1 MTRLCLC
8 LLFFLGVT
16 SWIRAAETDKSD
28 HEFVELLDK
37 IKSPFDSGLAK
48 PQVPESPPSPNGD
61 AGPGG
66 GQPGLGTLQQRQMA
80 GMFPGTGPN
89 GGQAQPKPAVDT
101 PPPEPI
107 VLPVGI
113 TLQGVL
119 VGEDMHQAIINDQIV
134 PVNGSVMGARLEEV
148 NKEGVVMEYKGKKF
162 LLKIE

>member
-1 MTRLCLC
+1 M
-8 LLFFLGVT
+8 
-16 SWIRAAETDKSD
+16 IRAAEKSD
-28 HEFVELLDK
+28 HDFMELLDK

-48 PQVPESPPSPNGD
+48 PAAPVEAVP
-61 AGPGG
+61 GPGGPTGPG
-66 GQPGLGTLQQRQMA
+66 GQPGLGELQQRQMR
-80 GMFPGTGPN
+80 GLLPNTGP
-89 GGQAQPKPAVDT
+89 GGTQNPPKRPSEPA
-101 PPPEPI
+101 EPI

-134 PVNGSVMGARLEEV
+134 PINGSVMGARLEEV